1 MNRSRLVYICT
12 IVLSLFCLAPLQAA
26 KPSATQYVQV
36 FEYLPDLKHVGAEA
50 KRIPL
55 SNVEVTVL
63 GAGTVSTDHNGVCK
77 LDFLT
82 KQPGDELHFRRVYKA
97 GYEILNPVQ
106 TNVIYVI
113 HSASDTIPLVM
124 ITHENQARR
133 AELFSKFAETQYANQ
148 MAAEKARLDK
158 SDAEYEAS
166 LKQIELD
173 YQQKLDNIENY
184 IRTLSRMDF
193 TALSGKEKEAFDMYL
208 SGNYDKAIETV
219 ENMHLVDLYRQSAQK
234 SHNIEEARQKVR
246 DAGMA
251 HRAQSDTLK
260 RHLYTHL
267 SLLTLEG
274 SPASQEKAMR
284 ILEKMLDVDPL
295 SMQSWNKYIGLC
307 LDSKYFVYGDSAIR
321 SQLLRPE
328 LTPFQNAFFR
338 ASLSQ
343 MLIGQKQYAEARHY
357 MATSELKRDS
367 MIQLD
372 PNNSL
377 LWYQKMCCHQMNAT
391 CMYNYGEYDKAIRQ
405 IQKSYDAYLHLRPL
419 DQEQLLYV
427 EQSYVTLGRNI
438 DLLLDMGQ
446 QQFADSIFR
455 VAESRVKLRFGK
467 QTLKI
472 RYVRISYNIHNADML
487 MQHGRYEEAFEI
499 FEQQVPELE
508 YIYSVNPMLVDELYL
523 RTLTALRDYYKFK
536 SAHQKMF
543 ELCRKSEAVYQ
554 RMTAMEAEVNARN
567 SRNKITRVD
576 STFVKSYQPWYAD
589 LRFDYARAW
598 RFVDPNAQT
607 KPIFQEI
614 IDNMEQWPSRTPE
627 QQELLEECRKELKR
641 N

>member
-208 SGNYDKAIETV
+208 SGNYDKAIEMG
-219 ENMHLVDLYRQSAQK
+219 EDLRLS
-234 SHNIEEARQKVR
+234 R
-246 DAGMA
+246 D
-251 HRAQSDTLK
+251 
-260 RHLYTHL
+260 
-267 SLLTLEG
+267 LTNE
-274 SPASQEKAMR
+274 Q
-284 ILEKMLDVDPL
+284 V
-295 SMQSWNKYIGLC
+295 N
-307 LDSKYFVYGDSAIR
+307 
-321 SQLLRPE
+321 
-328 LTPFQNAFFR
+328 
-338 ASLSQ
+338 
-343 MLIGQKQYAEARHY
+343 
-357 MATSELKRDS
+357 
-367 MIQLD
+367 
-372 PNNSL
+372 
-377 LWYQKMCCHQMNAT
+377 
-391 CMYNYGEYDKAIRQ
+391 Q
-405 IQKSYDAYLHLRPL
+405 INHIVGKSYFEKGNYNAAIEKL
-419 DQEQLLYV
+419 D
-427 EQSYVTLGRNI
+427 
-438 DLLLDMGQ
+438 
-446 QQFADSIFR
+446 
-455 VAESRVKLRFGK
+455 K
-467 QTLKI
+467 
-472 RYVRISYNIHNADML
+472 
-487 MQHGRYEEAFEI
+487 
-499 FEQQVPELE
+499 
-508 YIYSVNPMLVDELYL
+508 
-523 RTLTALRDYYKFK
+523 
-536 SAHQKMF
+536 
-543 ELCRKSEAVYQ
+543 
-554 RMTAMEAEVNARN
+554 NARN
-567 SRNKITRVD
+567 DKSEYGAESAYYSAVASIKLKKYDEAENKIFDLSDNFSAYDYWVA
-576 STFVKSYQPWYAD
+576 KSFIALAD
-589 LRFDYARAW
+589 VYVAKENYFQAKETLRSVIDNYKGNDLKQEARAKLAEVE
-598 RFVDPNAQT
+598 RLEPKVGSSNGIE
-607 KPIFQEI
+607 PIE
-614 IDNMEQWPSRTPE
+614 PE
-627 QQELLEECRKELKR
+627 
-641 N
+641 